1 MASRQTLLC
10 AALLGMMAVMLG
22 AFGAHALSNVLEPRM
37 QQVYQTAVQ
46 YQFWHALALL
56 AIGILQRGC
65 DVSLLKVAALL
76 FLTGVLLFCGS
87 LYLMALTGI
96 RQLGMITP
104 LGGILFILGWAF
116 LAWSVIRLEKQQD
129 R

>member
-22 AFGAHALSNVLEPRM
+22 AFGAHALSNVLELRM

-56 AIGILQRGC
+56 ATGILQRVC

-76 FLTGVLLFCGS
+76 FLAGVLLFCGS

>member
-10 AALLGMMAVMLG
+10 AALLGMLAVMLG
-22 AFGAHALSNVLEPRM
+22 AFGAHALSGVLEPRM

-56 AIGILQRGC
+56 ATGILQRSC
-65 DVSLLKVAALL
+65 DARLLKITALL
-76 FLTGVLLFCGS
+76 FLAGVLLFSGS

-104 LGGILFILGWAF
+104 LGGILFILGWAL
-116 LAWSVIRLEKQQD
+116 LAWSVFRLDKQQD